1 MTELILGISAFYH
14 DSAAALVAD
23 GVPVAAAQEE
33 RFSRRR
39 HDPSFPANAVRYCL
53 REAGAG
59 LGDVSEVAYYEDP
72 VQKFRRVMATF
83 VGTAPR
89 GYPVFRD
96 RLPEWTTWRLRAAD
110 TVRRQL
116 ARLGAGPVPD
126 VVCQE
131 HHESHAAS
139 AFLPSPYASAA
150 VLSVDGVGDWATT
163 TIWHGRGSTLAKRAE
178 IRFPHSLGLL
188 YSAFTYFCGFKVDS
202 GEYKLMGL
210 APYGTPRWA
219 DIIRRELIDI
229 KPDGSFRLNLRHFSY
244 LRGRTMTGRGFEELF
259 GGERRLPEQPL
270 TQREFDLAASVQEVV
285 EEVLLRLART
295 SRDLTGEENLCLAG
309 GVALNCVANG
319 KISEAGTFDSLWV
332 QPAAGDAGGALGAA
346 LSAAA
351 RHGAARTHVGSGADA
366 MSGALLGPAFDDREM
381 AAYLDRHA
389 VPHSRPG
396 RHELVEEVAAALAD
410 GKVVG
415 WFQGRME
422 FGPRALGSRSI
433 LGDPRDP
440 RMQSTMNLKIKFRES
455 FRPFAP
461 AVLAQDAGDY
471 FDLRQDSPYMLMVAG
486 LSDGQ
491 RVADPDLAGAEGLDL
506 LRVARSTVPAVT
518 HVDSSARV
526 QTVHERT
533 HPLFHDLLT
542 AFRRRT
548 GCPVLVNTSF
558 NVRGEPIVCTP
569 QEAYA
574 CFMRTDIDLLALGGH
589 LVHKDRQPQ
598 WREAA
603 DWREEIPLD

>member
-1 MTELILGISAFYH
+1 MTDLILGVSAFYH

-39 HDPSFPANAVRYCL
+39 HDPSFPAQAIRYCL
-53 REAGAG
+53 GEAGAG
-59 LGDVSEVAYYEDP
+59 LGDISTVAYYEDP
-72 VQKFRRVMATF
+72 VRKFRRVMATF
-83 VGTAPR
+83 MSTAPR
-89 GYPVFRD
+89 GYQVFRD
-96 RLPEWTTWRLRAAD
+96 RLPEWSTWRLRAAD
-110 TVRRQL
+110 TVREQL
-116 ARLGAGPVPD
+116 ERIGPGPVPE
-126 VVCQE
+126 VECQE

-139 AFLPSPYASAA
+139 AFLPGPYESAA

-163 TIWHGRGSTLAKRAE
+163 TIWHGRGTTLSKRAE

-219 DIIRRELIDI
+219 DLIRRELIDI
-229 KPDGSFRLNLRHFSY
+229 KPDGSFRLNLRHFAY
-244 LRGRTMTGRGFEELF
+244 LRGRTMTGPGFEKLF
-259 GGERRLPEQPL
+259 DGARRLPEQPL

-285 EEVLLRLART
+285 EEVLLLLAGT
-295 SRDLTGEENLCLAG
+295 ARDLTGERNLCLAG
-309 GVALNCVANG
+309 GVALNCVSNG
-319 KISEAGTFDSLWV
+319 RISRAGIFDSLWV

-351 RHGAARTHVGSGADA
+351 RRGAERSHLAGGGDA
-366 MSGALLGPAFDDREM
+366 MSGALLGPGFDDDEIG
-381 AAYLDRHA
+381 AYLDGQA
-389 VPHSRPG
+389 IPHSRPG
-396 RHELVEEVAAALAD
+396 RDGLVEEVAAALAE

-440 RMQSTMNLKIKFRES
+440 RMRSTMNLKIKFRES

-471 FDLRQDSPYMLMVAG
+471 FDLRQDSPYMLMVAEIA
-486 LSDGQ
+486 DGQ
-491 RVADPDLAGAEGLDL
+491 RVPDPGTTGLKGLDL
-506 LRVARSTVPAVT
+506 LKVPRSTVPAVT

-526 QTVHERT
+526 QTVHAHS

-558 NVRGEPIVCTP
+558 NVRGEPIVRTP
-569 QEAYA
+569 REAYA
-574 CFMRTDIDLLALGGH
+574 CFMRTDIDVLALGGH
-589 LVHKDRQPQ
+589 LLSKEQQPE

-603 DWREEIPLD
+603 DWREGIPLD